1 MRTEDIG
8 DREPS
13 NWVPISSPQV
23 LAALGKLGEELGEA
37 SAIISRC
44 IIQGLGGKN
53 PESGEG
59 NWAALEKEL
68 ADVRGLS
75 ALVIRQLGL
84 DEEAIADR
92 AEKKRNMKANWIKDL
107 PA

>member
-1 MRTEDIG
+1 MTDKDIV
-8 DREPS
+8 DKHTS
-13 NWVPISSPQV
+13 DWVPISSPRT
-23 LAALGKLGEELGEA
+23 LAALGKLGEEAGEL

-53 PESGEG
+53 PETGEI
-59 NWAALEKEL
+59 NIMALEKEI

-84 DEEAIADR
+84 DENIIEYR
-92 AEKKRNMKANWIKDL
+92 AGKKRNMKANWIKDL
-107 PA
+107 PE